1 MAKASRVG
9 RAAARRDG
17 ADRLRR
23 ARPDGKTHAERL
35 RLELADDIACGRLV
49 PGAALD
55 ETSLATRFGVSRTP
69 VREALRELAA
79 AGLIEH
85 RPHRGAVVATLDAER
100 LESMFVVMAELEA
113 LCAGLAATAMT
124 AAERA
129 ELDAMHDAAAE
140 LVRTGDLTAYR
151 EANDRFHEFIYAAS
165 HNPFLEETVLGV
177 RRRVLAFRRAQFHG
191 LGRLAVSHAEHERVV
206 RALQRGDRDAAARE
220 MRAHLTSSGRSFN
233 EFHDG
238 GAPAVDE
245 TGAPETT
252 TSVTPGS

>member
-1 MAKASRVG
+1 MAE
-9 RAAARRDG
+9 ARE
-17 ADRLRR
+17 ADRRR
-23 ARPDGKTHAERL
+23 NARLAATPLPQIRRSGKTHAERL
-35 RLELADDIACGRLV
+35 RLEIADDIACGRLA
-49 PGAALD
+49 PGTALD
-55 ETSLATRFGVSRTP
+55 ETGLAERFGVSRTP

-79 AGLIEH
+79 AGLVEH
-85 RPHRGAVVATLDAER
+85 RPHRGAVVADLDAER
-100 LESMFVVMAELEA
+100 LDAMFVVMAELEA

-129 ELDAMHDAAAE
+129 ELGAMHEAAAE
-140 LVRTGDLTAYR
+140 LVRLGDLVAYR

-206 RALQRGDRDAAARE
+206 RALQRGDREAASRE

-233 EFHDG
+233 ELHDG
-238 GAPAVDE
+238 AAP
-245 TGAPETT
+245 PR
-252 TSVTPGS
+252 